1 MSRLIASTAFDRA
14 GKDHRKRQPPMV
26 RIGGDSG
33 YDEPMTG
40 GEVIHEVLVRAGVDR
55 VFGVV
60 SVHNLPIY
68 DAIERGGRITA
79 VAMRHEQAAVHAAD
93 GYARASGRLGVAV
106 ASTGPG
112 AANCV
117 PGLYEAGFASSPVLM
132 ITGQADTPNLGK
144 ARGFVHEADN
154 QATMLATVCRRVET
168 VRLRQQI
175 APALMRVIDDIQT
188 GRPQPGSVEI
198 PIDLQYADREVTP
211 AEHAAVPVPEPVQPE
226 RAAVEAAAELLAGA
240 VRPLIIAGGGVV
252 RSGGAQC
259 PAGAA
264 AELRA
269 LAELLGAPVLVSA
282 NGRGALPDDHPLCL
296 GNLVYHPEVRALR
309 EEADVVLAVGTRL
322 QVGSEAR
329 NYAALGG
336 KLIHLDA
343 DAGVIHR
350 VSPAELAVVADA
362 AGGLAAVTAALA
374 DRGGRTDP
382 AVAVAR
388 QAWAA
393 RAAAARATVQARLR
407 DLVGPDH
414 FAIMEELR
422 AATPRDTRLVR
433 DSTVP
438 AYLWANQMLPILEPR
453 TSMHPTAGAIGP
465 GLPLAIG
472 AAVATGSRTVLIA
485 GDGGFML
492 HVGELAVAAQYRL
505 PVTICLFNDR
515 GYGVLRRIEDARF
528 AGRRFGV
535 DLATPAFPALAG
547 SMGVEAHAVASVE
560 EFRTAFRAAADA
572 DGPVLLDIDLNA
584 LHPIGEYPPRPR

>member
-1 MSRLIASTAFDRA
+1 M
-14 GKDHRKRQPPMV
+14 M

-33 YDEPMTG
+33 YYERMTG
-40 GEVIHEVLVRAGVDR
+40 GELVHEVLVRAGVSH

-68 DAIERGGRITA
+68 DAIARGGRITP

-93 GYARASGRLGVAV
+93 GYARATGRLGVAV

-117 PGLYEAGFASSPVLM
+117 PGLHEAGFASSPVLM
-132 ITGQADTPNLGK
+132 ITGQADTVNFGK
-144 ARGFVHEADN
+144 GRGFVHEADN
-154 QATMLATVCRRVET
+154 QAAMLQAVCRRVET

-175 APALMRVIDDIQT
+175 APALMRVIEDVLT
-188 GRPQPGSVEI
+188 GRPQPGSIEI
-198 PIDLQYADREVTP
+198 PIDLQYADRAPTP
-211 AEHAAVPVPEPVQPE
+211 AERAAVPVPDPVQPDA
-226 RAAVEAAAELLAGA
+226 AAVEAAAALLAGA
-240 VRPLIIAGGGVV
+240 VRPLIVAGGGVL
-252 RSGGAQC
+252 RSGGAQF
-259 PAGAA
+259 PAGAS

-269 LAELLGAPVLVSA
+269 LAELLGAPVLMSA
-282 NGRGALPDDHPLCL
+282 NGRGGMPDDHPLCL
-296 GNLVYHPEVRALR
+296 GNLVYHPEIRALR
-309 EEADVVLAVGTRL
+309 EQADVVLAVGTRL

-329 NYAALGG
+329 NYAALTG

-350 VSPAELAVVADA
+350 VNPAELPVVADA
-362 AGGLAAVTAALA
+362 AAGLTALTATLDGHADPAVTA
-374 DRGGRTDP
+374 
-382 AVAVAR
+382 AR
-388 QAWAA
+388 QAWAGRA
-393 RAAAARATVQARLR
+393 RTARDSAQARLR
-407 DLVGPDH
+407 ELVGPDH
-414 FAIMEELR
+414 FAIMEEIR
-422 AATPRDTRLVR
+422 ATAPRDTRLVR

-472 AAVATGSRTVLIA
+472 AAVATGRRTVLIA

-492 HVGELAVAAQYRL
+492 HVGELAVAVQYRL

-515 GYGVLRRIEDARF
+515 GYGVLRRIEETRF
-528 AGRRFGV
+528 EGRRFGV
-535 DLATPAFPALAG
+535 DLATPDFPALARSIG
-547 SMGVEAHAVASVE
+547 LDAHAVASVA
-560 EFRTAFRAAADA
+560 EFRTAFREAADA

>member
-1 MSRLIASTAFDRA
+1 
-14 GKDHRKRQPPMV
+14 
-26 RIGGDSG
+26 
-33 YDEPMTG
+33 MTG

-154 QATMLATVCRRVET
+154 QAAMLATVCRRVET
-168 VRLRQQI
+168 VRLRQQL

-188 GRPQPGSVEI
+188 GRPQPGSLEV

-211 AEHAAVPVPEPVQPE
+211 AERAAVPVPEPVQPE
-226 RAAVEAAAELLAGA
+226 QAAVEAAAELLAAA

-252 RSGGAQC
+252 RSGGAQR
-259 PAGAA
+259 PAGASA
-264 AELRA
+264 QLRA
-269 LAELLGAPVLVSA
+269 LAEQLGAPVLVSA
-282 NGRGALPDDHPLCL
+282 NGRGALPDGHPLCL
-296 GNLVYHPEVRALR
+296 GNLVYHPEIRALR

-382 AVAVAR
+382 AVAAAR

-393 RAAAARATVQARLR
+393 RAAAARATVQARLG

-453 TSMHPTAGAIGP
+453 TSLHPTAGAIGP

-535 DLATPAFPALAG
+535 DLATPDFPALAR
-547 SMGVEAHAVASVE
+547 SMGVEAHAVAGVE
-560 EFRTAFRAAADA
+560 EFRTAFRSAADA

>member
-1 MSRLIASTAFDRA
+1 
-14 GKDHRKRQPPMV
+14 MV

-154 QATMLATVCRRVET
+154 QAAMLATVCRRVET
-168 VRLRQQI
+168 VRLRQQL

-188 GRPQPGSVEI
+188 GRPQPGSLEV

-211 AEHAAVPVPEPVQPE
+211 AERAAVPVPEPVQPE
-226 RAAVEAAAELLAGA
+226 QAAVEAAAELLAAA

-252 RSGGAQC
+252 RSGGAQR
-259 PAGAA
+259 PAGASA
-264 AELRA
+264 QLRA
-269 LAELLGAPVLVSA
+269 LAEQLGAPVLVSA
-282 NGRGALPDDHPLCL
+282 NGRGALPDGHPLCL
-296 GNLVYHPEVRALR
+296 GNLVYHPEIRALR

-382 AVAVAR
+382 AVAAAR

-393 RAAAARATVQARLR
+393 RAAAARATVQARLG

-453 TSMHPTAGAIGP
+453 TSLHPTAGAIGP

-535 DLATPAFPALAG
+535 DLATPDFPALAR
-547 SMGVEAHAVASVE
+547 SMGVEAHAVAGVE
-560 EFRTAFRAAADA
+560 EFRTAFRSAADA

>member
-1 MSRLIASTAFDRA
+1 
-14 GKDHRKRQPPMV
+14 
-26 RIGGDSG
+26 
-33 YDEPMTG
+33 MTG
-40 GEVIHEVLVRAGVDR
+40 GEVVHEVLVRAGVSH

-68 DAIERGGRITA
+68 DAIARGGTITP

-93 GYARASGRLGVAV
+93 GYARATGGLGVAI

-117 PGLYEAGFASSPVLM
+117 PGLHEAGFASSPVLL
-132 ITGQADTPNLGK
+132 ITGQADTVNFGK
-144 ARGFVHEADN
+144 GRGFVHEADN
-154 QATMLATVCRRVET
+154 QAAMLATVCRRVET

-175 APALMRVIDDIQT
+175 APALMRVIEDVLT
-188 GRPQPGSVEI
+188 GRPQPGSIEI
-198 PIDLQYADREVTP
+198 PIDLQYADREVTAAEQAVLP
-211 AEHAAVPVPEPVQPE
+211 APELVQADA
-226 RAAVEAAAELLAGA
+226 AAVEAAAELLVGA
-240 VRPLIIAGGGVV
+240 VRPLIIAGGGVL

-259 PAGAA
+259 PAGAS

-282 NGRGALPDDHPLCL
+282 NGRGCLPDDHPLCL
-296 GNLVYHPEVRALR
+296 GNLVYHPEIRALR
-309 EEADVVLAVGTRL
+309 EQADVVLAVGTRL

-350 VSPAELAVVADA
+350 VNPAELAVVADA
-362 AGGLAAVTAALA
+362 AGGLAALTGALA
-374 DRGGRTDP
+374 DRSDP
-382 AVAVAR
+382 AVTDER
-388 QAWAA
+388 RAWSD
-393 RAAAARATVQARLR
+393 RAAAARDSAQARLR
-407 DLVGPDH
+407 ELVGPDH
-414 FAIMEELR
+414 FAIMEEIR
-422 AATPRDTRLVR
+422 TTAPHDTRLVR

-438 AYLWANQMLPILEPR
+438 AYLWANQMLPILQPR

-472 AAVATGSRTVLIA
+472 AAVATGQRTVLIA

-528 AGRRFGV
+528 GGRRFGV
-535 DLATPAFPALAG
+535 DLTTPDFPSLAR
-547 SMGVEAHAVASVE
+547 SMGIAAHPVAGVDQ
-560 EFRTAFRAAADA
+560 FRTAFRAAAAA

>member
-1 MSRLIASTAFDRA
+1 MSRLAKVGRSRPPRIATL
-14 GKDHRKRQPPMV
+14 PIV
-26 RIGGDSG
+26 RIGGVSG
-33 YDEPMTG
+33 YYERMTG
-40 GEVIHEVLVRAGVDR
+40 GEVVHEVLVRAGVSH

-68 DAIERGGRITA
+68 DAIERGGRIAA

-93 GYARASGRLGVAV
+93 GYARATGRLGVAV

-117 PGLYEAGFASSPVLM
+117 AGLYEAGFASSPVLL
-132 ITGQADTPNLGK
+132 ITGQADTANFGK
-144 ARGFVHEADN
+144 GRGFVHEADN
-154 QATMLATVCRRVET
+154 QAAMLAAVCRRVET

-175 APALMRVIDDIQT
+175 APALMRAIDDVLT
-188 GRPQPGSVEI
+188 GRPQPGAVEI
-198 PIDLQYADREVTP
+198 PIDLQYADREPVP
-211 AEHAAVPVPEPVQPE
+211 AEQAELAEPVEVQPDGAAV
-226 RAAVEAAAELLAGA
+226 AAAADLLAGA
-240 VRPLIIAGGGVV
+240 VRPLIVAGGGVL
-252 RSGGAQC
+252 RSGGARR
-259 PAGAA
+259 PDGAS

-269 LAELLGAPVLVSA
+269 LAELLGAPVLLSA
-282 NGRGALPDDHPLCL
+282 NGRGGLPDDHPLCL
-296 GNLVYHPEVRALR
+296 GNLVYHPEIKALR

-329 NYAALGG
+329 NYTPLGG

-350 VSPAELAVVADA
+350 VHPAELAVVADA
-362 AGGLAAVTAALA
+362 AGGLAALTDALA
-374 DRGGRTDP
+374 GRSDP
-382 AVAVAR
+382 AIVRER

-393 RAAAARATVQARLR
+393 RAGAARAAVQTKLR
-407 DLVGPDH
+407 ELVGPDH
-414 FAIMEELR
+414 FAIMEAIR
-422 AATPRDTRLVR
+422 DASPPDTRLVR

-438 AYLWANQMLPILEPR
+438 AYLWANQMLPITEPR

-465 GLPLAIG
+465 GLPLAVG
-472 AAVATGSRTVLIA
+472 AAVGTERRTVLIA

-505 PVTICLFNDR
+505 PVTICLFNDG
-515 GYGVLRRIEDARF
+515 GYGVLRRIEEARF
-528 AGRRFGV
+528 GRTFGV
-535 DLATPAFPALAG
+535 DLATPDFPALAR
-547 SMGVEAHAVASVE
+547 SIGVEAHAVAGVDQ
-560 EFRTAFRAAADA
+560 FRTAYRAALQA

>member
-1 MSRLIASTAFDRA
+1 
-14 GKDHRKRQPPMV
+14 
-26 RIGGDSG
+26 
-33 YDEPMTG
+33 MTG
-40 GEVIHEVLVRAGVDR
+40 GEVVHEVLVRAGVSH

-68 DAIERGGRITA
+68 DAIERAGRITP

-93 GYARASGRLGVAV
+93 GYARATGRLGVAV

-154 QATMLATVCRRVET
+154 QAAMLQAVCRRVET

-175 APALMRVIDDIQT
+175 APALMRVIDDILT

-211 AEHAAVPVPEPVQPE
+211 AECAALPVPEPVQPE
-226 RAAVEAAAELLAGA
+226 QAAVEAAAELLAGA

-252 RSGGAQC
+252 RSGGAQR
-259 PAGAA
+259 PGGAA

-282 NGRGALPDDHPLCL
+282 NGRGALPDDHRLCL
-296 GNLVYHPEVRALR
+296 GNLVYHPEIRALR

-350 VSPAELAVVADA
+350 VSPAELALVADA
-362 AGGLAAVTAALA
+362 AGGLAGVTAALA
-374 DRGGRTDP
+374 GRAGSADP
-382 AVAVAR
+382 AGAGER

-393 RAAAARATVQARLR
+393 RAQAARATVQARLR

-414 FAIMEELR
+414 FAIMEEIR
-422 AATPRDTRLVR
+422 AVTARESCVVR

-472 AAVATGSRTVLIA
+472 AAIASDRRTVLIA

-505 PVTICLFNDR
+505 PVTICLFNDG
-515 GYGVLRRIEDARF
+515 GYGVLRRIEQARF
-528 AGRRFGV
+528 GGRTFGV
-535 DLATPAFPALAG
+535 NLATPDFPALAH
-547 SMGVEAHAVASVE
+547 SMGVEAHAVAGVDQ
-560 EFRTAFRAAADA
+560 FRAAFRAAMEA

>member
-1 MSRLIASTAFDRA
+1 
-14 GKDHRKRQPPMV
+14 MV

-33 YDEPMTG
+33 YDEPMKG
-40 GEVIHEVLVRAGVDR
+40 GEIIHEVLVRAGIDR

-68 DAIERGGRITA
+68 DAIERGGKITA

-93 GYARASGRLGVAV
+93 GYARATGRLGVAV

-154 QATMLATVCRRVET
+154 QAAMLQAVCRRVET

-175 APALMRVIDDIQT
+175 APALMRVIEDIQT
-188 GRPQPGSVEI
+188 GRPQPGSVEV

-211 AEHAAVPVPEPVQPE
+211 AERAAVPVPEPVQPE
-226 RAAVEAAAELLAGA
+226 QAAAEAAAELLAGA
-240 VRPLIIAGGGVV
+240 VRPLIIAGGGVL
-252 RSGGAQC
+252 RSGGAHR
-259 PAGAA
+259 PAGAS
-264 AELRA
+264 AELCA

-296 GNLVYHPEVRALR
+296 GNLVYHPEIRALR

-374 DRGGRTDP
+374 ECGGRADP
-382 AVAVAR
+382 AVSGER

-393 RAAAARATVQARLR
+393 RARAARATVQARLR
-407 DLVGPDH
+407 NLVGPDH
-414 FAIMEELR
+414 FAIMEEMR

-472 AAVATGSRTVLIA
+472 AAVATSRRTVLIA

-505 PVTICLFNDR
+505 PITICLFNDR

-528 AGRRFGV
+528 EGRRFGV
-535 DLATPAFPALAG
+535 DLATPDFPALAR
-547 SMGVEAHAVASVE
+547 SMGVEAHAVAGVE
-560 EFRTAFRAAADA
+560 EFRSTFRAAADA

>member
-1 MSRLIASTAFDRA
+1 
-14 GKDHRKRQPPMV
+14 MV

-40 GEVIHEVLVRAGVDR
+40 GELVHEVLVRAGVSH

-68 DAIERGGRITA
+68 DAIARGGRITP

-93 GYARASGRLGVAV
+93 GYARTTGRLGVAV

-117 PGLYEAGFASSPVLM
+117 PGLHEAGFASSPVLM
-132 ITGQADTPNLGK
+132 ITGQADTVNFGK
-144 ARGFVHEADN
+144 GRGFVHEADN
-154 QATMLATVCRRVET
+154 QAAMLQAVCRRVET

-175 APALMRVIDDIQT
+175 APALMRVIDDILT
-188 GRPQPGSVEI
+188 GRPQPGSIEI
-198 PIDLQYADREVTP
+198 PIDLQYAERAPTA
-211 AEHAAVPVPEPVQPE
+211 AEQAALPVPEPVQPD
-226 RAAVEAAAELLAGA
+226 AAAIEAAAELLAGA
-240 VRPLIIAGGGVV
+240 ARPLIVAGGGVL
-252 RSGGAQC
+252 RSGGAQR
-259 PAGAA
+259 PAGAS

-296 GNLVYHPEVRALR
+296 GNLVYHPEIRALR
-309 EEADVVLAVGTRL
+309 EQADVVLAVGTRL

-350 VSPAELAVVADA
+350 VNPAELAAVADA
-362 AGGLAAVTAALA
+362 AGGLAALTAALA
-374 DRGGRTDP
+374 GRADSAAP
-382 AVAVAR
+382 AER
-388 QAWAA
+388 RAWLQRALAA
-393 RAAAARATVQARLR
+393 RETAQARLR
-407 DLVGPDH
+407 ELVGPDH
-414 FAIMEELR
+414 FAIMEEIR
-422 AATPRDTRLVR
+422 ATAPPATPLVR

-438 AYLWANQMLPILEPR
+438 AYLWANQMLPILQPR

-505 PVTICLFNDR
+505 PITICLFNDR

-528 AGRRFGV
+528 EGRRFGV
-535 DLATPAFPALAG
+535 DLATPDFPALARSIG
-547 SMGVEAHAVASVE
+547 LDARAVAGVE
-560 EFRTAFRAAADA
+560 EFRSAFREAAAA

>member
-1 MSRLIASTAFDRA
+1 
-14 GKDHRKRQPPMV
+14 MV
-26 RIGGDSG
+26 IIGGDIG
-33 YDEPMTG
+33 YDKPMTG
-40 GEVIHEVLVRAGVDR
+40 GEVVHEVLVRAGVTH

-93 GYARASGRLGVAV
+93 GYARATGRLGVAV

-112 AANCV
+112 AANGL

-132 ITGQADTPNLGK
+132 ITGQADTANFGK
-144 ARGFVHEADN
+144 GRGFVHEADN
-154 QATMLATVCRRVET
+154 QAAMLAAVCRRVET

-175 APALMRVIDDIQT
+175 APALMRVIEDILT
-188 GRPQPGSVEI
+188 GRPQPGSIEI

-211 AEHAAVPVPEPVQPE
+211 AEQAAVPEPTPVQPDA
-226 RAAVEAAAELLAGA
+226 AAVAAAAELLAGA
-240 VRPLIIAGGGVV
+240 VRPLIVAGGGVL
-252 RSGGAQC
+252 RSGGAQR

-269 LAELLGAPVLVSA
+269 LAELLGAPVLLSA
-282 NGRGALPDDHPLCL
+282 NGRGGLADDHPLCL
-296 GNLVYHPEVRALR
+296 GNLVYHPEIRALR
-309 EEADVVLAVGTRL
+309 EQADVVLAVGTRL

-343 DAGVIHR
+343 DPGVIHR
-350 VSPAELAVVADA
+350 VNPAELAVVADA
-362 AGGLAAVTAALA
+362 GGGLAALTAALTAALA
-374 DRGGRTDP
+374 DRGGRADP
-382 AVAVAR
+382 AVARER
-388 QAWAA
+388 QAWAERA
-393 RAAAARATVQARLR
+393 RTARATVQARLR

-414 FAIMEELR
+414 FAIMQEIR
-422 AATPRDTRLVR
+422 AGAPRDTRLVR

-472 AAVATGSRTVLIA
+472 AAVATDRRTVLIA

-505 PVTICLFNDR
+505 PVTICLFNDG
-515 GYGVLRRIEDARF
+515 GYGVLRRIEETRF
-528 AGRRFGV
+528 GGRTFGV
-535 DLATPAFPALAG
+535 DLATPDFPALAR
-547 SMGVEAHAVASVE
+547 SIGVHARAVAGVDQ
-560 EFRTAFRAAADA
+560 FRTAYREAMAG

>member
-1 MSRLIASTAFDRA
+1 
-14 GKDHRKRQPPMV
+14 
-26 RIGGDSG
+26 
-33 YDEPMTG
+33 MTG
-40 GEVIHEVLVRAGVDR
+40 GEVVHEVLVRAGVSH

-93 GYARASGRLGVAV
+93 GYARATGRLGVAV

-132 ITGQADTPNLGK
+132 ITGQADTANLGK

-154 QATMLATVCRRVET
+154 QAAMLAAVCRRVET
-168 VRLRQQI
+168 VRLRQQV
-175 APALMRVIDDIQT
+175 APALMRAIEDIRT

-198 PIDLQYADREVTP
+198 PIDLQYAEAEVAP
-211 AEHAAVPVPEPVQPE
+211 AEQAAAPEPAAIPPDAAAVD
-226 RAAVEAAAELLAGA
+226 AAAALLAGA
-240 VRPLIIAGGGVV
+240 VRPLIIAGGGVL
-252 RSGGAQC
+252 RSGAAARPGGAS
-259 PAGAA
+259 

-269 LAELLGAPVLVSA
+269 LAELLGAPVLLSA
-282 NGRGALPDDHPLCL
+282 NGRGGLPDDHPLCL
-296 GNLVYHPEVRALR
+296 GNLVYHPEIKALR

-329 NYAALGG
+329 NYTPLGG

-350 VSPAELAVVADA
+350 VHPAELAVVADA
-362 AGGLAAVTAALA
+362 GAGLTALTAALA
-374 DRGGRTDP
+374 GGGAP
-382 AVAVAR
+382 AVARER
-388 QAWAA
+388 QAWAERA
-393 RAAAARATVQARLR
+393 RGARSTVQARLR

-414 FAIMEELR
+414 FAIMEEIHG
-422 AATPRDTRLVR
+422 ATPRDARLVR

-438 AYLWANQMLPILEPR
+438 AYLWANQMLPISEPR

-472 AAVATGSRTVLIA
+472 AAVATERRTVLIA

-515 GYGVLRRIEDARF
+515 GYGVLRRIEEARF
-528 AGRRFGV
+528 GGRTFGV
-535 DLATPAFPALAG
+535 DLATPDFPALAR
-547 SMGVEAHAVASVE
+547 SMGAGAHAVAGVDQ
-560 EFRTAFRAAADA
+560 FRTAYRAALQA

>member
-1 MSRLIASTAFDRA
+1 
-14 GKDHRKRQPPMV
+14 MV

-132 ITGQADTPNLGK
+132 ITGQADTANLGK

-154 QATMLATVCRRVET
+154 QAAMLATVCRRVET
-168 VRLRQQI
+168 VRLRQQL

-188 GRPQPGSVEI
+188 GRPQPGSVEV

-211 AEHAAVPVPEPVQPE
+211 AERAAVPVPEPVQPE
-226 RAAVEAAAELLAGA
+226 QAAVEAAAELLAAA

-252 RSGGAQC
+252 RSGGAQR
-259 PAGAA
+259 PAGASA
-264 AELRA
+264 QLRA

-282 NGRGALPDDHPLCL
+282 NGRGALPDGHPLCL
-296 GNLVYHPEVRALR
+296 GNLVYHPEIRALR

-362 AGGLAAVTAALA
+362 AGGLAAVTAALG

-382 AVAVAR
+382 AVAIAR

-393 RAAAARATVQARLR
+393 RAAAARATVQARLG

-453 TSMHPTAGAIGP
+453 TSLHPTAGAIGP

-535 DLATPAFPALAG
+535 DLATPDFPALAR
-547 SMGVEAHAVASVE
+547 SMGVEAHAVAGVE
-560 EFRTAFRAAADA
+560 EFRTAFRSAADA